1 MLSPDTILQ
10 HRYRV
15 VRQLGQ
21 GGMSTVYEAIDERV
35 SAVVV
40 LKEANIAT
48 DDSSRREFESEARLL
63 ANLQHQALPKVMDYF
78 TEGDVDYLVMEYIP
92 GYDLLE
98 LLRRRG
104 APFHVDLVLHLAD
117 ELLDVLVYLHG
128 SKPPILHRDIKP
140 ANLKLTQRE
149 EVYLLDFGLAKGTA
163 GKMEALITNR
173 SVRGYTP
180 FYAPLEQILRQGT
193 DARSDLYSLGAT
205 LYHLLTG
212 TPPVDAPTRDAHIEG
227 GKPDPLLPI
236 QQLNP
241 QVPPGVANVVRQ
253 AMAIRRKDRF
263 QSAAIMRRSLSH
275 AREEAKRGAV
285 GAEGHHAAGPK
296 PREEAPAKVL
306 ASQPP
311 RSKRT
316 PQGSKSLLLYLFL
329 ALAALIV
336 GGGTVVW
343 FKSGDKNGSVVSTP
357 TPEVTTEEKEQQ
369 VVPTTPTPTPTP
381 TPQVKL
387 IDVSGEWNGFVTGGA
402 EKTTLWK
409 MVLSQTGERVEGI
422 LGMSS
427 SNDSAYYYSI
437 IKIEGKVSGN
447 RFNFAGTQ
455 FVEDS
460 TGPDFRWCLPTGD
473 LQYAESN
480 GTATLE
486 GTWGSN
492 EKMEGGCP
500 KGSQGRIKMSR

>member
-1 MLSPDTILQ
+1 MLTPDTILQ
-10 HRYRV
+10 NRYRV

-78 TEGDVDYLVMEYIP
+78 IEGDVDYLVMEYIP

-117 ELLDVLVYLHG
+117 ELLNVLVYLHG

-212 TPPVDAPTRDAHIEG
+212 TPPIDAPTRDARIEG
-227 GKPDPLLPI
+227 GKPDPLLPV

-241 QVPPGVANVVRQ
+241 QVPSGVAGVIHQ

-263 QSAAIMRRSLSH
+263 QSAAIMRRSLRYV
-275 AREEAKRGAV
+275 REEAERTAV
-285 GAEGHHAAGPK
+285 RAEGRNAVAPK
-296 PREEAPAKVL
+296 ERDGVSAHVP
-306 ASQPP
+306 
-311 RSKRT
+311 T
-316 PQGSKSLLLYLFL
+316 PQRLPPQQRSPSNKPLFLSLLVVV
-329 ALAALIV
+329 AALIV
-336 GGGTVVW
+336 GGIIIW
-343 FKSGDKNGSVVSTP
+343 LKSGDNPPASANTTA
-357 TPEVTTEEKEQQ
+357 TPEKV
-369 VVPTTPTPTPTP
+369 
-381 TPQVKL
+381 
-387 IDVSGEWNGFVTGGA
+387 A
-402 EKTTLWK
+402 EKK
-409 MVLSQTGERVEGI
+409 RATGNTKRP
-422 LGMSS
+422 
-427 SNDSAYYYSI
+427 SAD
-437 IKIEGKVSGN
+437 
-447 RFNFAGTQ
+447 A
-455 FVEDS
+455 
-460 TGPDFRWCLPTGD
+460 
-473 LQYAESN
+473 
-480 GTATLE
+480 ATK
-486 GTWGSN
+486 TN
-492 EKMEGGCP
+492 
-500 KGSQGRIKMSR
+500 